1 MVTVKKRDGRT
12 ELFVPEKIVAS
23 ALKTGATVEYSRTI
37 SQEIERSAGKSI
49 TTDEIRTKALEMLKE
64 ENPAWERNWTVYDEA
79 VKKR

>member
-23 ALKTGATVEYSRTI
+23 ALKTGAPVGYARTI
-37 SQEIERSAGKSI
+37 SQEIERNAGKSI
-49 TTDEIRTKALEMLKE
+49 TTDEIRTKALEMLKA
-64 ENPAWERNWTVYDEA
+64 ENPDWERNWIVYDEA